1 MYTAQTNK
9 TAGKILDFD
18 SQSYLVIIIFHSAH
32 TYNDWRDIMEIIRI
46 INDEPVKNKAMP
58 QICIENPKV
67 LDTIREVQY
76 RIYEQTNTDTNDNT
90 LS

>member
-1 MYTAQTNK
+1 
-9 TAGKILDFD
+9 
-18 SQSYLVIIIFHSAH
+18 
-32 TYNDWRDIMEIIRI
+32 MEIIRI